1 MVAVLSKFWLFAH
14 YLNMDELL
22 KDIGNELKRLR
33 KEAGITSYAD
43 FAWAHGLSK
52 TQYGRLEHGANL
64 TITSLYKVLAI
75 HNVSVPEFLAT
86 LKKTSA
92 CLILSTIKKRS
103 HSAPF

>member
-33 KEAGITSYAD
+33 KEAGFTSYAD

-75 HNVSVPEFLAT
+75 HNVSVPEFF
-86 LKKTSA
+86 
-92 CLILSTIKKRS
+92 S
-103 HSAPF
+103 HFKEN